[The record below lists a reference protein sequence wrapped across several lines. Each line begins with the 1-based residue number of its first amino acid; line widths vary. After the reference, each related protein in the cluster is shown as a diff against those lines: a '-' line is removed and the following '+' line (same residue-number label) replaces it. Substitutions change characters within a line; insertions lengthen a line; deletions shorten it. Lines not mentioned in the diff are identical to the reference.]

1 MKSFEQR
8 MEELEEDPEKR
19 ARLFKVAIIV
29 SYCSLMLGA
38 FLIVA
43 YLAKAVLG

>member
-1 MKSFEQR
+1 MKSLEQR
-8 MEELEEDPEKR
+8 FEDFQEDPER
-19 ARLFKVAIIV
+19 AAKIFKIAVIA

-43 YLAKAVLG
+43 YLAEVWL

>member
-1 MKSFEQR
+1 MKSLEQR
-8 MEELEEDPEKR
+8 FEEMQEDPERSAKI
-19 ARLFKVAIIV
+19 FKVAVIV

-43 YLAKAVLG
+43 YFAEVWL